1 MKLKYS
7 IQYRKEYKPFNRVY
21 FMIKEDGANFTNKG
35 FIASA
40 FKTFGLSVDTLTN
53 RIAFQKTI
61 YLMQNLGSGT
71 NFNFVWHNFGPYS
84 PELATI
90 GQFLGDDTIENAEL
104 LNCKASEN
112 FKELKKGKEF
122 DTRFLE
128 MMSDI
133 IFLKKNNGINEM
145 AMFSELIRH
154 RNYLND
160 PEMFK
165 LSIQRLK
172 SFNLI

>member
-1 MKLKYS
+1 MP
-7 IQYRKEYKPFNRVY
+7 KE
-21 FMIKEDGANFTNKG
+21 ESGNFTKKR
-35 FIASA
+35 FVASA
-40 FKTFGLSVDTLTN
+40 FKTFSLNTNTLTD

-71 NFNFVWHNFGPYS
+71 TFKFVWHNFGPFS
-84 PELATI
+84 SELATI
-90 GQFLGDDTIENAEL
+90 GQFLTDEEIQNAEL
-104 LNCKASEN
+104 LTIPAARDFNA
-112 FKELKKGKEF
+112 LKKGHEL

-133 IFLKKNNGINEM
+133 VFLGSNQGIKEEAKIFG
-145 AMFSELIRH
+145 ELIRH
-154 RNYLND
+154 RSYLD
-160 PEMFK
+160 DKELFK